1 MIAWRFVAIPRTP
14 TPMKEQQLVERH
26 DRGVIRHPSSVYG
39 ASVDGIPLTVYLPDS
54 GRAEI
59 VVLAAIHGDEPET
72 TVAVSEA
79 LRCLPTGELQA
90 AVILCGNPDGMV
102 RGTRG
107 NARGVDLN
115 RNFPTSN
122 WRPDAVFYKSRS
134 NDARDIALS
143 PGSEPAS
150 EPETRALLALLERL
164 KPRAVVSLHS
174 ALACID
180 DSGASRLGRQL
191 ADRCALPFLT
201 EIGYPT
207 PGSMGT
213 WASEQALNLVTLEL
227 EDASLYTLKDR
238 HVPVLLELMT
248 GRFEV

>member
-1 MIAWRFVAIPRTP
+1 M
-14 TPMKEQQLVERH
+14 LVDRR
-26 DRGVIRHPSSVYG
+26 DRGVIRHPSMAYG

-59 VVLAAIHGDEPET
+59 VVLASIHGDEGET
-72 TVAVSEA
+72 TVVVSEA
-79 LRCLPTGELQA
+79 LRCLPQGDLLA
-90 AVILCGNPDGMV
+90 AVILCANPDGML

-122 WRPDAVFYKSRS
+122 WNAEPVHYKSRA

-143 PGSEPAS
+143 PGATAAS
-150 EPETRALLALLERL
+150 EPETIALLALLARL
-164 KPRAVVSLHS
+164 KPRAIVSLHA

-180 DSGASRLGRQL
+180 DAGGSHLGREL
-191 ADRCALPFLT
+191 AARCALPLLT

-213 WASEQALNLVTLEL
+213 WAGEQRLTLVTWET
-227 EDASLYTLKDR
+227 EAASLYDLKDH
-238 HVPVLLELMT
+238 HVPILIDLMT
-248 GRFEV
+248 GRIPLEG